1 VDGLPKVF
9 SVFNWKTLSV
19 VVGVTWWNFRLF
31 PGSVRSPQLPLAS
44 ALSQR
49 LRVALGNRILE
60 VLR

>member
-1 VDGLPKVF
+1 VEVPVDGLPKVF

-49 LRVALGNRILE
+49 LRVAL
-60 VLR
+60 